1 MAKPSS
7 AGEAVGDGLTLEKA
21 VPLPFRAAKSLFKD
35 CHKITETHGQWP
47 GLGMGVTVGHPL
59 E

>member
-1 MAKPSS
+1 MAKPSP
-7 AGEAVGDGLTLEKA
+7 AGEAGGDRLTLEKA
-21 VPLPFRAAKSLFKD
+21 VALPFQAAKSLFKD
-35 CHKITETHGQWP
+35 RHKITETHGQWP